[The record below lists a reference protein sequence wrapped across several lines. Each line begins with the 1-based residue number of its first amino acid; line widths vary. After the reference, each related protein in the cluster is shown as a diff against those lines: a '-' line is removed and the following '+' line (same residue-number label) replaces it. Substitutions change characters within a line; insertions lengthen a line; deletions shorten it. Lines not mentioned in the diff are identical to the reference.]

1 MAEDS
6 ELERTE
12 QPSQRRLEQA
22 REEGQIVRSPELTT
36 LALLMAGASALW
48 FGGPQVL
55 AGFKAV
61 VRDGLTFG
69 GEVADGPSRMFVA
82 FERAGTDALI
92 VIAPVLGVLLLA
104 ALLAPLLLSG
114 WAFSTKPL
122 MPDFSRLSPAQG
134 LGRILSKHG
143 LVELAKALAK
153 VTLIGVVTALV
164 LRHYAASIPG
174 LARQPLEGGLADAA
188 RTTGMAF
195 MLIAAAMLLIA
206 AIDVPF
212 QFWQHHTRLRMSLQ
226 DLKQEARESDGDP
239 HVKAA
244 IRLQQRAAAR
254 RRMMADVPKA
264 DVIVTNPTHY
274 AVAIGYRDD
283 AMRAPKVLAKGAELL
298 AAKIR
303 EVGVSHGIPILEAPA
318 LARAL
323 YAHTPL
329 GAEIPEK
336 LYMAVAEVMAHVY
349 RLRHHRELGLA
360 APQALAAP
368 AVPKELDPLTSPA
381 EKS

>member
-48 FGGPQVL
+48 FGGPRLL
-55 AGFKAV
+55 AGFKTV

-69 GEVADGPSRMFVA
+69 GEVADAPSRMFVA
-82 FERAGTDALI
+82 FERAGTDSLI

-104 ALLAPLLLSG
+104 ALAAPLMLSG
-114 WAFSTKPL
+114 WVFSTKPL

-143 LVELAKALAK
+143 LVELGKALAK

-164 LRHYAASIPG
+164 LRYYTASIPG

-195 MLIAAAMLLIA
+195 MLIAAAMLLIVV
-206 AIDVPF
+206 IDAPF
-212 QFWQHHTRLRMSLQ
+212 QFWQHHARLRMSHQ

-244 IRLQQRAAAR
+244 IRSQQRAAAR

-274 AVAIGYRDD
+274 AIAIGYRDD
-283 AMRAPKVLAKGAELL
+283 AMRAPRVLAKGVELL

-303 EVGVSHGIPILEAPA
+303 EVGVSHGVPILEAPA

-349 RLRHHRELGLA
+349 RLRHHRELGLV

-368 AVPKELDPLTSPA
+368 EVPQELDPLITA
-381 EKS
+381 AGKS